1 MCGISGIV
9 RAGALAITPD
19 DVLRVERSCIDLRHR
34 GPDGNGQV
42 SVRCADGEA
51 TLGHTRLSIIDLD
64 TRGLQPMWSKDRQF
78 CIVYNGEIFNY
89 RELRARLEAL
99 GHRFRT
105 ATDTE
110 VLLAAWIQWREDALR
125 LLIGMFAFAVV
136 DVERSTVTLARD
148 AFGVKPLFFSVQQG
162 RLAFASEIA
171 ALRRLLLND
180 VEANEQTAFDFLR
193 FGYYDRDENTFFNDV
208 RRLVAGHVATFDMA
222 SGVLSPPRRWWWPDI
237 TEKSPASLDDAAD
250 EFRERFL
257 ESVRLHLRSDV
268 ALGAALSGGLD
279 SSSIVGAMRHLEP
292 EMPIHTF
299 SYVAPGAAVDETR
312 WVDLVASHVG
322 AISHKVAFEAG
333 DLAVDLDDML
343 IAQGEPF
350 GTTSIYA
357 QYAVYRAFRD
367 NGVTVSLDGQG
378 ADELLAGYHGYPG
391 HRFRSLID
399 RGEYAKAFAFL
410 AQWSRWPGRGA
421 RRATLEFGS
430 VLAPQWLRPLGL
442 RLVGASPSPS
452 WIDPDAF
459 DDLRTAWRGKGSVSD
474 REPGRAL
481 MSALRSE
488 LSGGGLESLL
498 RHGDRNSMRWSVESR
513 VPFLTTDLAEFVLS
527 LPEEHLAGP
536 DGETKRVLRRAMR
549 GIVPDEVVSRRD
561 KIGFEVP
568 EAGVVA
574 RVIRDNPGWQDG
586 LAAFPFLRAER
597 LIRSVD
603 AMAHDPKQY
612 SSLAWRTFCLG
623 RWASV
628 SGLSR

>member
-1 MCGISGIV
+1 M
-9 RAGALAITPD
+9 
-19 DVLRVERSCIDLRHR
+19 
-34 GPDGNGQV
+34 
-42 SVRCADGEA
+42 

-64 TRGLQPMWSKDRQF
+64 VRGLQPMWSDDRKF
-78 CIVYNGEIFNY
+78 CMVYNGEIYNY
-89 RELRARLEAL
+89 RELRVRLEGL

-110 VLLAAWIQWREDALR
+110 VLLAAWVEWHEGALP
-125 LLIGMFAFAVV
+125 LLSGMFAFAVV
-136 DVERSTVTLARD
+136 DVEHSTVTLARD
-148 AFGVKPLFFSVQQG
+148 AFGVKPLFFSVQRG
-162 RLAFASEIA
+162 RLAFASELA
-171 ALRRLLLND
+171 ALRRLLHDD
-180 VEANEQTAFDFLR
+180 VEVDDQTVFDFLR
-193 FGYYDRDENTFFNDV
+193 YGYYDRGENTFFDGIS
-208 RRLVAGHVATFDMA
+208 RLVAGHVATFDMA
-222 SGVLSPPRRWWWPDI
+222 IGVLSPPRRWWWPDV
-237 TEKSPASLDDAAD
+237 TERSSTSLDDAAD

-292 EMPIHTF
+292 DLPIQTF
-299 SYVAPGAAVDETR
+299 SYVAPGATVDETR

-333 DLAVDLDDML
+333 DLAGDLDDML

-367 NGVTVSLDGQG
+367 HGVTVSLDGQG

-391 HRFRSLID
+391 HRFRSLVD
-399 RGEYAKAFAFL
+399 RGQYAKALGFVAH
-410 AQWSRWPGRGA
+410 WPRWPGRGA
-421 RRATLEFGS
+421 RRGLLEFGS
-430 VLAPQWLRPLGL
+430 VLAPPWLRPLGL
-442 RLVGASPSPS
+442 RLAGASPSPS
-452 WIDPDAF
+452 WIDPDAIG
-459 DDLRTAWRGKGSVSD
+459 DLRTDWQGKGSASD
-474 REPGRAL
+474 REPGRVL

-527 LPEEHLAGP
+527 LPEEHLLGP

-568 EAGVVA
+568 EAGVVT
-574 RVIRDNPGWQDG
+574 RIIRDNPGWQDG
-586 LAAFPFLRAER
+586 LAAFPFLRVER
-597 LIRSVD
+597 LVRSVH
-603 AMAHDPKQY
+603 AMAQDPEQY
-612 SSLAWRTFCLG
+612 SSLAWRAFCLG
-623 RWASV
+623 RWALLLGV
-628 SGLSR
+628 SR